1 MLLEFC
7 GKRERNERLP
17 FLGSRVAEQT
27 TVRKSANVLPLG
39 IGDNGECCF
48 CGNLQPVWKSVCTA
62 TGIYTGQ
69 ISVELI
75 SSSSSALVRND
86 PGLLMA
92 SLWRQSS
99 SLHRLGRQCCQT
111 QARLSQ
117 DLSMPP
123 PTTFADSE
131 ERWDL
136 PLRKRL
142 EADAAEW
149 ALFLHT
155 RNCLCSLT
163 ARSCKQKINNSK
175 SCRRRNNAT
184 LHQTGPCFAVS
195 SESVLHKRTG
205 LPFGLYILLMWLHI
219 YCTMG

>member
-1 MLLEFC
+1 M
-7 GKRERNERLP
+7 
-17 FLGSRVAEQT
+17 T
-27 TVRKSANVLPLG
+27 TGNVVFVVTCNLSESLSAQPL
-39 IGDNGECCF
+39 
-48 CGNLQPVWKSVCTA
+48 
-62 TGIYTGQ
+62 GIYTGQ

-75 SSSSSALVRND
+75 SSSSAALVRND

-142 EADAAEW
+142 EADAAE
-149 ALFLHT
+149 
-155 RNCLCSLT
+155 
-163 ARSCKQKINNSK
+163 
-175 SCRRRNNAT
+175 
-184 LHQTGPCFAVS
+184 
-195 SESVLHKRTG
+195 
-205 LPFGLYILLMWLHI
+205 
-219 YCTMG
+219 